1 MTNFRIVSI
10 EGNIGSGKSTF
21 LENLKKHY
29 KSNEHI
35 VFLREPV
42 DEWEKIKD
50 KNGNTMLQKFYA
62 DQEKYS
68 FAFQMMAYISR
79 LSILRDTI
87 KKHEGKDIIIITERS
102 LYTDKYVFAK
112 MLYDQ
117 GKIEEVTYQI
127 YLHWFDE
134 FAKDYPV
141 SNVIYVNAAP
151 QKCYE
156 RIHKRARPGEE
167 IIPLSYLEDCHKYH
181 EEFLD
186 QKNGFVT
193 EKMVLDGNIDI
204 FENEKIVEKW
214 IDQTMSILDIQ
225 K

>member
-1 MTNFRIVSI
+1 MTTFRIVSI

-21 LENLKKHY
+21 LENLKNHY
-29 KSNEHI
+29 KSNQNI

-50 KNGNTMLQKFYA
+50 GNGNTMLQKFYA

-79 LSILRDTI
+79 LAILRDTI
-87 KKHEGKDIIIITERS
+87 KNYEGKEIIIITERS

-117 GKIEEVTYQI
+117 GKIEEVTYKI
-127 YLHWFDE
+127 YLHWFNE

-141 SNVIYVNAAP
+141 TNIIYVNADP
-151 QKCYE
+151 QKCYD

-186 QKNGFVT
+186 TKHEFGA
-193 EKMVLDGNIDI
+193 EKIVLDGNIDI

-214 IDQTMSILDIQ
+214 IDQTMTILNIQ

>member
-35 VFLREPV
+35 IFLREPV

-50 KNGNTMLQKFYA
+50 HNGNTMLQKFYA

-79 LSILRDTI
+79 LAILRDAI
-87 KKHEGKDIIIITERS
+87 NKNKNKDIIIITERS

-141 SNVIYVNAAP
+141 SNIIYVNADP

-156 RIHKRARPGEE
+156 RIHKRARAGEE
-167 IIPLSYLEDCHKYH
+167 IIPLCYLEDCHKYH
-181 EEFLD
+181 EEFLN
-186 QKNGFVT
+186 QTNEFVA

-204 FENEKIVEKW
+204 FENEQIVEKW
-214 IDQTMSILDIQ
+214 IDQTMSIL